1 MKKMHYAWAVLAS
14 CCAIS
19 FGFGL
24 TANSAGQYL
33 VPILTELEFGM
44 GEYQLSM
51 SIRGV
56 FSFISLALL
65 NKMMAKINL
74 RLLMSSC
81 MLVMIA
87 GMALTSTFTHLWQW
101 YAIGAVM
108 GFVGPPTQMIIPP
121 ILINNWF
128 VKKKGFAIGIAMTF
142 SGIGGAIMNPVLAWI
157 IQAYNWRV
165 AYFVNAAIVGLI
177 LMPFLMFVVALKP
190 SDKGLKP
197 YGYEET
203 EEDAS
208 GGGAREDRNRDAD
221 PADTEKKPLNGVP
234 YEKAIRSI
242 SFIFMLFIFGVSG
255 FVGGYNQILTA
266 YGISLGLTA
275 TAAAFLPSL
284 GMIGNVAGKVVLG
297 VVSDKAG
304 GMVMMYAV
312 LGIGFSAMLLLLTG
326 VWTPVFFLAIGAFLS
341 GNLLTLISV
350 GTPLLT
356 STVYG
361 ERDYSRIYV
370 ALSLGQSVISTLCS
384 PLIGFMYDFSG
395 GFTLSFMVGTGVLS
409 LSFGAVYLAYKTSR
423 KLYAM

>member
-33 VPILTELEFGM
+33 VPILSELEFGM

-81 MLVMIA
+81 LLVMIA
-87 GMALTSTFTHLWQW
+87 GMALTSTFTRLWQW

-108 GFVGPPTQMIIPP
+108 GFVSPPTQMIIPP

-128 VKKKGFAIGIAMTF
+128 VKKKGFAIGLAMTF

-165 AYFVNAAIVGLI
+165 AYVVNAAIVGLI
-177 LMPFLMFVVALKP
+177 LMPFFMFVVALKP

-197 YGYEET
+197 YGYEEA
-203 EEDAS
+203 EGDAP
-208 GGGAREDRNRDAD
+208 GGGTREGRNREEEVAE
-221 PADTEKKPLNGVP
+221 TEKTPLYGIP
-234 YEKAIRSI
+234 REKAIRSV
-242 SFIFMLFIFGVSG
+242 SFVFMLFVFGVSG

-266 YGISLGLTA
+266 YGISLGLAA

-284 GMIGNVAGKVVLG
+284 GMIGNVAGKVILG
-297 VVSDKAG
+297 IISDKAG
-304 GMVMMYAV
+304 GMVMMYTV
-312 LGIGFSAMLLLLTG
+312 LGVGLVSMLLLMTG
-326 VWTPVFFLAIGAFLS
+326 VWTPVFCLLIGAFLS

-356 STVYG
+356 SAVYG
-361 ERDYSRIYV
+361 ELDYSRIYV
-370 ALSLGQSVISTLCS
+370 ALSLGQSIIGTICS

-395 GFTLSFMVGTGVLS
+395 DFTLSFIVGTGVLA

-423 KLYAM
+423 KLYTV